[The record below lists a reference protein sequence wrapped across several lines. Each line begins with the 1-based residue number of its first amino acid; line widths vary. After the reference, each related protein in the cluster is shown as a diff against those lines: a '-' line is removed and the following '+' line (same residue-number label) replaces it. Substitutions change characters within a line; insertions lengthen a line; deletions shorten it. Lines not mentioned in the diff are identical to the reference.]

1 MQQLPGVA
9 EWFEAGAG
17 GAVRSEPDGVVVGFQ
32 GGDRNDVPGEALS
45 GRAGQLGRIQSHPW
59 LGKPR
64 RRMGHPSGIAETESQ
79 TAISSRAIVE
89 DDESD
94 DEVDL
99 GGGEGAADGVAGV
112 DAIHVGGGGEFRS
125 STHLDAEDAA
135 AVVDEEI
142 VGRAFAVGTRD
153 DQAIPKGRGPRN
165 TPRPTRP
172 RACEDNEV
180 FSFCGG
186 RFRRVGWKKKKG
198 RFAADPIIHYNK
210 FGWVECTFLK

>member
-1 MQQLPGVA
+1 M
-9 EWFEAGAG
+9 
-17 GAVRSEPDGVVVGFQ
+17 
-32 GGDRNDVPGEALS
+32 
-45 GRAGQLGRIQSHPW
+45 RI
-59 LGKPR
+59 
-64 RRMGHPSGIAETESQ
+64 A
-79 TAISSRAIVE
+79 E
-89 DDESD
+89 DDEGD

-99 GGGEGAADGVAGV
+99 AGGEGVADGIASV

-180 FSFCGG
+180 FSFVEVAFGESAG
-186 RFRRVGWKKKKG
+186 KRKR
-198 RFAADPIIHYNK
+198 AASQRPNNS
-210 FGWVECTFLK
+210 L